1 MVSSKTGNKRRM
13 SILTLLLEVPQ
24 LVQVGKERRWHENR
38 KRRSI
43 TLYLFSDDMMY
54 GFLYKNFNKS
64 IHTEREILEII
75 S

>member
-43 TLYLFSDDMMY
+43 TLYLFSDDMIVYMEIP
-54 GFLYKNFNKS
+54 KKS
-64 IHTEREILEII
+64 PKTKT
-75 S
+75 

>member
-43 TLYLFSDDMMY
+43 TLYLFSDDMIVYMEIP
-54 GFLYKNFNKS
+54 KKS
-64 IHTEREILEII
+64 LKTKT
-75 S
+75 